1 MRKIFTLIV
10 FVFIVLNA
18 FSESKFTVSGYVK
31 DARTGEALIGA
42 IVYVKEKPSIA
53 VSTNNYGFYS
63 ITLNQGKYT
72 LIGQFI
78 GYVANSVEVTL
89 TESKKLDF
97 NLSEQVTELNE
108 VIVTAERRNENVTS
122 TKMGV
127 DEVNIQEIKSIP
139 AFMGEKDVLKTI
151 QLLPGIKPVG
161 EGNGGFYVRGGGS
174 DENLILLDEANV
186 YNASHL
192 LGFFSVFNSDA
203 IKDVTIYKG
212 TMPAEY
218 GGRLS
223 SVLDISMNDGNTKNY
238 EANGGIGLISSR
250 LTIDGPIVKDK
261 GSFIISMRRTYA
273 DLVAKGLY
281 DIHVARD
288 SALKSAVLYFYDLNA
303 KANYKLGEKDKV
315 FLSGYFGRD
324 VLGIS
329 GFGFDWGNATATFR
343 WNHLFNDKLFSNT
356 SLIYSDYDYTINNG
370 STNSPINIISK
381 IQDFNFKEDLQYF
394 PDNNDQIKF
403 GINSI
408 DHVMIPGTVTTTDTS
423 ITRPTLPN
431 KHAIEN
437 AIYLTDEHKFSDKL
451 SINIGLRVSAFSL
464 LGPGKFYTYDD
475 EGTAIDSS
483 VYKSNQFVKNATY
496 INPEP
501 RLSIN
506 YTINDKSS
514 IKASY
519 GRNAQNLHLLS
530 NSTTGSPTDLWI
542 PSSNNVKAEIS
553 DQASIGYFRNFND
566 NNYEFSTEVYYK
578 TLQNQIDYVT
588 GANLNFNANVESQ
601 LIYGTGR
608 AYGIE
613 LFLKKKY
620 GRFNGWLGYTLSRSE
635 RQFSQINKGAFYPA
649 KQDRTHDISIV
660 GIYDLSKKWNLSAT
674 WVYYTGNAVTF
685 PSGKYFVNGEV
696 RFLYTTRNGYR
707 MPPYHRLDLG
717 ATRVGKKRG
726 RYESSWTFS
735 IYNAYNRDNAYSITF
750 RQSPT
755 DPTKTEAVQTTL
767 FKIVPSVTY
776 NFKF

>member
-1 MRKIFTLIV
+1 VRRLLLVIV
-10 FVFIVLNA
+10 LLFIVLTS
-18 FSESKFTVSGYVK
+18 FSESKYTVSGYVK
-31 DARTGEALIGA
+31 DLRTGEALIGA
-42 IVYVKEKPSIA
+42 IVYIKEIPSIA
-53 VSTNNYGFYS
+53 ASTNNYGFYS
-63 ITLNQGKYT
+63 ITLNKGKYT
-72 LIGQFI
+72 IIGQFI
-78 GYVANSVEVTL
+78 GYAVNSVEITL
-89 TESKKLDF
+89 TESKKMDF
-97 NLSEQVTELNE
+97 NLSEKVTELNE
-108 VIVTAERRNENVTS
+108 VIVTAERRNDNVTS
-122 TKMGV
+122 NKMGV
-127 DEVNIQEIKSIP
+127 NQVNIQEIKSIP
-139 AFMGEKDVLKTI
+139 AFMGEKDILKTI

-203 IKDVTIYKG
+203 IKDITIYKG

-223 SVLDISMNDGNTKNY
+223 SVLDISMNDGNNKNY

-250 LTIDGPIVKDK
+250 LTIDGPIAKDK
-261 GSFIISMRRTYA
+261 GSFIISGRRTYA
-273 DLVAKGLY
+273 DLVARGLY
-281 DIHVARD
+281 DIHVLKD
-288 SALKSAVLYFYDLNA
+288 SILKTAILYFYDLNA
-303 KANYKLGEKDKV
+303 KANYKLSENDHIY
-315 FLSGYFGRD
+315 LSGYFGKD
-324 VLGIS
+324 AYGAIQGGI
-329 GFGFDWGNATATFR
+329 DWGNVTATLR

-356 SLIYSDYDYTINNG
+356 SIIYSDYNYTINNG
-370 STNSPINIISK
+370 STNTPINIISR
-381 IQDFNFKEDLQYF
+381 IQDYNFKEDLQYF

-408 DHVMIPGTVTTTDTS
+408 YHLMIPGIVTTVDTN
-423 ITRPTLPN
+423 INRPTLQN
-431 KHAIEN
+431 KYAIEN
-437 AIYLTDEHKFSDKL
+437 AIYLSDEHKFSEKL
-451 SINIGLRVSAFSL
+451 SMNIGIRISAFSL

-483 VYKSNQFVKNATY
+483 VYKSGQFVKHGTF

-501 RLSIN
+501 RLAIN
-506 YTINDKSS
+506 YIINDKSS
-514 IKASY
+514 IKAFY

-553 DQASIGYFRNFND
+553 NQISLGYFRNFND
-566 NNYEFSTEVYYK
+566 NNYEFSAEIYYK
-578 TLQNQIDYVT
+578 NLQNQIDYVT
-588 GANLNFNANVESQ
+588 GAQLNFNANVESQ
-601 LIYGTGR
+601 LIYGAGR

-635 RQFSQINKGAFYPA
+635 RKFSQINNGAYYPA
-649 KQDRTHDISIV
+649 KQDRTHDVSIV
-660 GIYDLSKKWNLSAT
+660 GIFDLSKKWTLSAT

-685 PSGKYFVNGEV
+685 PSGKYFVNGDV
-696 RFLYTTRNGYR
+696 RFLYTERNGYR

-717 ATRVGKKRG
+717 ATRQGKKRG

-735 IYNAYNRDNAYSITF
+735 VYNAYARDNAYSINF
-750 RQSPT
+750 IV
-755 DPTKTEAVQTTL
+755 DPNDRSKTQAVQTTL